1 MSLKE
6 TVTEPVPHKV
16 LSLYQYETA
25 NICGVDMLVKI
36 KISKK
41 EIIKAKILKIV
52 EENIYV

>member
-1 MSLKE
+1 VSLKK

-25 NICGVDMLVKI
+25 NICGVNMLVKT

-41 EIIKAKILKIV
+41 KIIKAKILKIV
-52 EENIYV
+52 EEYIYV